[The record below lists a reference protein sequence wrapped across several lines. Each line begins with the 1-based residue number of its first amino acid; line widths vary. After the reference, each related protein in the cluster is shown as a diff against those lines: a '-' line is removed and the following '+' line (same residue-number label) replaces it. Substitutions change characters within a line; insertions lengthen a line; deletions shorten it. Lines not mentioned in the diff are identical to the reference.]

1 MKQQVLQCITDA
13 FEQWLTQW
21 DFHCEKG
28 CCVCC
33 TQNVTVTGLEVDS
46 IVGWVEEK
54 YAKIWLEERLQAIG
68 PVGDPGSTTN
78 EFATQCFENQN
89 VTQPDPPSF
98 KACPFLDN
106 QLCTIYNV
114 RPFNCRCFVSFSKCG
129 ENQPA
134 IAHDPILS
142 ASTAVMQIIEHLD
155 QGGRWGNVLDLLR
168 LETGYS
174 NNDEQLKSRIKK
186 CLPLPGFLIP
196 PEDYEQVRPL
206 LESIFSAKI
215 NGKSL
220 EDILN
225 GK

>member
-1 MKQQVLQCITDA
+1 MKQQVLQQITTA

-21 DFHCEKG
+21 DFHCRKG

-33 TQNVTVTGLEVDS
+33 TQNVTITGLEADR
-46 IVGWVEEK
+46 ILGWIRQK
-54 YAKIWLEERLQAIG
+54 YNNSWLEQRLQAIG
-68 PVGDPGSTTN
+68 PVGDPGPTTN
-78 EFATQCFENQN
+78 EFANLCFENQN
-89 VTQPDPPSF
+89 VAQPDPPSF

-106 QLCTIYNV
+106 QLCTIYKA
-114 RPFNCRCFVSFSKCG
+114 RPFNCRCFVSLSKCG

-134 IAHDPILS
+134 VAHDHILS

-155 QGGRWGNVLDLLR
+155 QGSRWGNMLDLLR
-168 LETGYS
+168 LATGCCS
-174 NNDEQLKSRIKK
+174 NEKQLKSRVKN

-196 PEDYEQVRPL
+196 PEDYKQVRPL
-206 LESIFSAKI
+206 LESIFSARVR
-215 NGKSL
+215 GKKV

>member
-1 MKQQVLQCITDA
+1 MKQQVLQQITTA

-21 DFHCEKG
+21 NFYCRKG

-33 TQNVTVTGLEVDS
+33 TQNVTISGLEADC
-46 IVGWVEEK
+46 IQDWIQQK
-54 YAKIWLEERLQAIG
+54 YNRNWLKERLQAIG
-68 PVGDPGSTTN
+68 PVGDPGPTTN
-78 EFATQCFENQN
+78 EFANQCFKNQN
-89 VTQPDPPSF
+89 VVQPDPPSL

-106 QLCTIYNV
+106 QLCTIYEA
-114 RPFNCRCFVSFSKCG
+114 RPFNCRCFVSFSQCG

-134 IAHDPILS
+134 VVHDFILS

-155 QGGRWGNVLDLLR
+155 QGGRWGNMLDLLR
-168 LETGYS
+168 LEAGSPTS
-174 NNDEQLKSRIKK
+174 DEQLKSRMKK
-186 CLPLPGFLIP
+186 CYPLHGFLIP

-206 LESIFSAKI
+206 LESIFSAQI
-215 NGKSL
+215 DGRNV